1 MADGSHNQKKS
12 SAVLSAAETEANK
25 RRTKTYIDTWAVMAT
40 MRDSAD
46 PFDPSALDATQAVVE
61 LNPDAYTVW
70 NYRRRILTHLFA
82 TSHSD
87 EKDRVLLAKKDL
99 KLLEKLIRI
108 HPKSYWLWVHRR
120 WVLENMPSPDWDREL
135 LISQMMLDLDARN
148 FHGWSYRRSV
158 LKSAGRLPDLAEI
171 EYTSAKIRQNFSNYS
186 AWHYRS
192 RLIPSVTG
200 EDFEQRD
207 SIIQKDFETVRNA
220 IYTEPAD
227 QSAWLYQRWLLGQ
240 KPSNLTVEWA
250 IAERV
255 SNAKFIVFVCFN
267 TAVSMNP
274 SKVILSDTKYRFE
287 HNATNTPITPSHVVS
302 VSIIAPQADTPL
314 NLEICLK
321 PDCFNLP
328 TSNSQLE
335 DVSLSFDA
343 TRTAMRVEGT
353 IATQS
358 DAQTNNT
365 LQSNQYQPR
374 EIWERE
380 LTSIRELAE
389 FEPESKWPW
398 MALVHCLR
406 ELGGESNVR
415 EAISVCDTLE
425 RLDPDRKHYYRDTVS
440 DFHWNQTLHKLTQP
454 TPSESTAIPPTP
466 WKLTRIIT
474 PHLLPPILTIL
485 NLPNHA
491 LTDIPLFPCL
501 RELNLDNNFIQRVR
515 RLDMMPLLQRL
526 SIKKNMLTSLRGL
539 EVGKGLKEVWVAE
552 NDAVVERVDVEG
564 VLIHY

>member
-1 MADGSHNQKKS
+1 KNGDGSHNQKKS

-40 MRDSAD
+40 IRDSAD

-61 LNPDAYTVW
+61 INPDAYTVW

-87 EKDRVLLAKKDL
+87 EKDRVLLGKKDL

-135 LISQMMLDLDARN
+135 LISQMMLDLAARN

-171 EYTSAKIRQNFSNYS
+171 AKIRQNFSNYS

-200 EDFEQRD
+200 EDFKQRD
-207 SIIQKDFETVRNA
+207 SIIQEDFETVRNA

-240 KPSNLTVEWA
+240 SKPFRLKYLIPSNLTVEWA
-250 IAERV
+250 IAEYV
-255 SNAKFIVFVCFN
+255 SDAKFIVFVCFN
-267 TAVSMNP
+267 APVSMNP
-274 SKVILSDTKYRFE
+274 SKVILSDTKYRIE
-287 HNATNTPITPSHVVS
+287 RTATNSAITPSHVVS
-302 VSIIAPQADTPL
+302 ISIIAPQADTPFK
-314 NLEICLK
+314 LEICLN

-335 DVSLSFDA
+335 EMSLSFDA
-343 TRTAMRVEGT
+343 TRTALRVEGT
-353 IATQS
+353 IATECN
-358 DAQTNNT
+358 AQTDNT
-365 LQSNQYQPR
+365 VQVNQYQPR

-380 LTSIRELAE
+380 LASIRELAE

-406 ELGGESNVR
+406 ELGGETNVR
-415 EAISVCDTLE
+415 EAISIG
-425 RLDPDRKHYYRDTVS
+425 KNYYRDTIS
-440 DFHWNQTLHKLTQP
+440 DFHWNQTLHKLTQS
-454 TPSESTAIPPTP
+454 TSSESTAIPPTP
-466 WKLTRIIT
+466 WKLTRIIN

-485 NLPNHA
+485 HLANHA
-491 LTDIPLFPCL
+491 LTDFPMFPCL
-501 RELNLDNNFIQRVR
+501 RELNVDNNLIQRVR

-526 SIKKNMLTSLRGL
+526 SIKKNILTSLRGL
-539 EVGKGLKEVWVAE
+539 EVGKGLKEVWV
-552 NDAVVERVDVEG
+552 DVQG